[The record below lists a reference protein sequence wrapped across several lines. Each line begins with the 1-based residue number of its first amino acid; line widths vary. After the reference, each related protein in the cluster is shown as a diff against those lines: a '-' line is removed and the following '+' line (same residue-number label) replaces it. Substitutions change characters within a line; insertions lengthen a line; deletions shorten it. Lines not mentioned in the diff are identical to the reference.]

1 MDADLSLLLDLAG
14 IAGIFVGFG
23 SLIIF
28 SRGDQETEGDLHML
42 RGVAT
47 AGLLALI
54 TALLPVVF
62 SGFGLEGRALWTTC
76 SAISLS
82 TIWFAILHPS
92 FRPVLIAQLRHDR
105 AAAAFFWIFLE
116 LPIQVPLILI
126 VFGAFS
132 SYSAALYLASLVFH
146 IFESAQLLVQV
157 VYARVRNA
165 ESSTSSD

>member
-1 MDADLSLLLDLAG
+1 MAADLGLLLDLAA

-47 AGLLALI
+47 AGLLAMI
-54 TALLPVVF
+54 TALLPVLF
-62 SGFGLEGRALWTTC
+62 SGFGLEGRALWVVC

-92 FRPVLIAQLRHDR
+92 FRPVLIAQLRHNR

-116 LPIQVPLILI
+116 LPIQLPLILI
-126 VFGAFS
+126 LFGAFTS
-132 SYSAALYLASLVFH
+132 HSAALYVASLVIH
-146 IFESAQLLVQV
+146 LFESAQLLVQV
-157 VYARVRNA
+157 VYARVGKA
-165 ESSTSSD
+165 GTSTVGE